1 MIAVALDLDC
11 PCGEPTESVPDCVR
25 CGDPRTYVPT
35 CERCAQATWRGLC
48 ARCTQAD
55 ALVELEA
62 LPAAITHAVANL
74 VEEPVE
80 VASSRYDDR
89 IRQMELDELRED
101 WHQRAQAVHHK
112 AQLDVE
118 RIEGGNHEGWAHD
131 RQRDAKGK
139 PLRGVGKIPP
149 LSARGHIE
157 RATRGFRLRKSAQH
171 IERSK
176 GAKRWA
182 NNLRAKCEREKAL
195 GFGDDGILFTEERAE
210 YFEEK
215 IAAYESTS
223 VWHRGRGRG
232 QRERF
237 HELANCG
244 KGYAQIRCK
253 RCEWSNL
260 KTGGTKGQ
268 RVRQIGCS
276 INRACVGCRDRRAGE
291 RRAQFWRAR
300 EFVLDDYKR
309 RGLTRRKRK
318 GGRWGE
324 KDFTLTLPDKLID
337 GGHIVERRILV
348 LFSAWRTFN
357 KKLAAHWS
365 SRKRRAGDHAL
376 RQKIRPVWHAAFET
390 TPGADGLG
398 HPHWHVWMVS
408 PFIRQEDIR
417 RWWAESLQKEGIAVS
432 ASQLIQPVLREVK
445 CANIVNEVYKGKD
458 RIRIVPKEPKRVAKQ
473 DAKAGGRPHHVNY
486 IEGWTIDTKGKHGGP
501 SMSANTQARVYMALE
516 GKRTVRCTRGFLA
529 KGYKANACPAC
540 GFDHIVVNSV
550 TGECVP
556 ALFAT
561 VVTWRSPL
569 WVERGPPI
577 CGAPRKAK
585 PRQQEQHHA
594 KAIRA

>member
-1 MIAVALDLDC
+1 ML
-11 PCGEPTESVPDCVR
+11 TCV
-25 CGDPRTYVPT
+25 
-35 CERCAQATWRGLC
+35 RCAQATWRGLC
-48 ARCTQAD
+48 TRCTQVD
-55 ALVELEA
+55 ALIELDA
-62 LPAAITHAVANL
+62 LPAAIGIAKATWVD
-74 VEEPVE
+74 EPIE
-80 VASSRYDDR
+80 VAPSRYDER

-101 WHQRAQAVHHK
+101 WHQRAKATHHK

-118 RIEGGNHEGWAHD
+118 RIEGDNHEGWAHD
-131 RQRDAKGK
+131 RQRDAKGR
-139 PLRGVGKIPP
+139 PLPGVGKIPP

-176 GAKRWA
+176 GARRAANYLRDKR
-182 NNLRAKCEREKAL
+182 EREKVRN
-195 GFGDDGILFTEERAE
+195 DGELFTEERARE
-210 YFEEK
+210 FEQK

-223 VWHRGRGRG
+223 DWHRGRARG

-244 KGYAQIRCK
+244 KGYAHIGCNH
-253 RCEWSNL
+253 CEVSNL
-260 KTGGTKGQ
+260 KTGGSKGR
-268 RVRQIGCS
+268 RVRQLGCS
-276 INRACVGCRDRRAGE
+276 VNRACVACRDRRAGE

-300 EFVLDDYKR
+300 AFMLDDYKR

-318 GGRWGE
+318 GGRWSE

-337 GGHIVERRILV
+337 GDHIVERRIKV

-365 SRKRRAGDHAL
+365 SRTRLERDAAL
-376 RQKIRPVWHAAFET
+376 RQKVRPVWHAAFET

-408 PFIRQEDIR
+408 PFLHQEDIR
-417 RWWAESLQKEGIAVS
+417 RWWAESLRAEGIAVS
-432 ASQLIQPVLREVK
+432 ASQLIKPVLREVK
-445 CANIVNEVYKGKD
+445 CANIVNEVFKGRD
-458 RIRIVPKEPKRVAKQ
+458 RIRLVPKEPKLSGRAKRIARS
-473 DAKAGGRPHHVNY
+473 DKAAGARPHHVNY

-516 GKRTVRCTRGFLA
+516 GLRTVRCTRGFLA
-529 KGYKANACPAC
+529 KGYRANACPAC
-540 GFDHIVVNSV
+540 GFDHIVVNSK

-561 VVTWRSPL
+561 VVTWRSPR
-569 WVERGPPI
+569 WVERAPPLVAP
-577 CGAPRKAK
+577 GPRKAQ
-585 PRQQEQHHA
+585 PPNEETRHVG
-594 KAIRA
+594 